1 MMNRLSRHGGP
12 PWVQRDWEGPHHPR
26 GEHGPHGHHH
36 PRGQHLSPEQLA
48 LGSTAAEVAR
58 LFAIASRSNR
68 DNAEKQAQL
77 RAWLERSRKELSDLI
92 SGTAQQRS
100 PETASGVE

>member
-1 MMNRLSRHGGP
+1 MMNRFGRHGGP
-12 PWVQRDWEGPHHPR
+12 RWAQRDWEGPHDPR
-26 GEHGPHGHHH
+26 GERGPHGHHH
-36 PRGQHLSPEQLA
+36 PRRQHLSPEQLA

-58 LFAIASRSNR
+58 LFAIASRSGR

-77 RAWLERSRKELSDLI
+77 RGWLERSRKELSDLI
-92 SGTAQQRS
+92 SGTPQEGS